1 LEEEER
7 AREREKLKEYY
18 LRVFMTSEARERL
31 SNIKMV
37 RPELASMVE
46 EQILQLALSN
56 KLDHPI
62 TDEELKSILLRL
74 QERRREFRIRF

>member
-1 LEEEER
+1 
-7 AREREKLKEYY
+7 
-18 LRVFMTSEARERL
+18 MTSEARERL

>member
-1 LEEEER
+1 MEEEER